1 MVFCAGGGHLC
12 GHLGSSVQYHSIKY
26 ENTSFL
32 ISDYIL
38 LYIYVVNRFLV
49 EPEYVESHFS
59 KIPENVR
66 YHQNTPP
73 TFQALKN

>member
-1 MVFCAGGGHLC
+1 MIFCAGGGHL
-12 GHLGSSVQYHSIKY
+12 GGQLGNSVQYHSIKY
-26 ENTSFL
+26 GNTSLL
-32 ISDYIL
+32 ILDFIL
-38 LYIYVVNRFLV
+38 LYIYVVNGFLV

-59 KIPENVR
+59 KIQENVR